1 VLTLPTLSAAAG
13 TLLSLSPLRRRDPRE
28 RERAGMAGAAAE
40 DAGMDAVQRRLMFE
54 DE

>member
-1 VLTLPTLSAAAG
+1 MGKPG
-13 TLLSLSPLRRRDPRE
+13 P
-28 RERAGMAGAAAE
+28 GAVDVDA